1 MKNAYSWDL
10 KHLIRRLTLPHGCL
24 RLQREAV
31 PSVAAVWDRFP
42 AVLFGCFQHGG
53 DPSLAQR
60 VVYPKF
66 AFNQGRSQL
75 LLVWYSVLRVPSNHL
90 TADSHYNSTRTH
102 LLATL
107 FHVRGDIHPTKYSR
121 MCLITP
127 TDGCTQC
134 SRIDR
139 CPPIPPGGVTGDQP
153 DFERTARKE
162 TRLTFVSST

>member
-10 KHLIRRLTLPHGCL
+10 KHLIRRLTLPRGCL
-24 RLQREAV
+24 RLRREAV
-31 PSVAAVWDRFP
+31 PSVTAVWDRFP

-66 AFNQGRSQL
+66 TFNQERSQL
-75 LLVWYSVLRVPSNHL
+75 LLVWYSVHHVPSNHL
-90 TADSHYNSTRTH
+90 TANAHFNSRRTH

-107 FHVRGDIHPTKYSR
+107 FHVSGNLHPTKYLHSR

-127 TDGCTQC
+127 PDVCTQC
-134 SRIDR
+134 SRRDR
-139 CPPIPPGGVTGDQP
+139 CPPPRVSQVTS
-153 DFERTARKE
+153 RTLSVQQQKK
-162 TRLTFVSST
+162 LD

>member
-31 PSVAAVWDRFP
+31 PSVWDRFP

-66 AFNQGRSQL
+66 AFNQERSQL
-75 LLVWYSVLRVPSNHL
+75 LLGWCSVPHVPSNHL
-90 TADSHYNSTRTH
+90 TADAHCDSMRTH
-102 LLATL
+102 FLSPQ
-107 FHVRGDIHPTKYSR
+107 RKYS
-121 MCLITP
+121 
-127 TDGCTQC
+127 
-134 SRIDR
+134 SH
-139 CPPIPPGGVTGDQP
+139 
-153 DFERTARKE
+153 
-162 TRLTFVSST
+162 